1 MNILRTALALSTLL
15 TTAAIADPK
24 VDYMLQCQGCHRA
37 DGVGMGETVPDFNA
51 FLARFIAV
59 PEGREFLVRVP
70 GSANA
75 PFSDQ
80 QLADVLN
87 WIMTDLIAEPPES
100 FTPYTAAE
108 VHQYKASPL
117 LEVVAARDKVLQLTE

>member
-1 MNILRTALALSTLL
+1 MRILHKLISVSALLA
-15 TTAAIADPK
+15 TTAMADPQ

-37 DGVGMGETVPDFNA
+37 DGGGMGHEVPDFNE
-51 FLARFIAV
+51 FLTRFIAV

-87 WIMTDLIAEPPES
+87 WIMTDLISEPPAGFE
-100 FTPYTAAE
+100 PYTAAE
-108 VHQYKASPL
+108 VHRYKATPL
-117 LEVVAARDKVLQLTE
+117 IEVSAARNKVLQLTE